1 MRGTLSKLLT
11 VTTFL
16 ATLFS
21 LQAMGQCALITDN
34 YSGQVAGSVCAP
46 VNLNMDVRYKFILP
60 VDPSKVQILYVWNDG
75 TGATTTVPAISNGD
89 TVFTATAS
97 HIYPPADQC
106 SYTAEAY
113 VIYDG
118 QQCVSSSRQEQQFS
132 AWARDNENGAVI
144 ITDPVVAQFCE
155 GEDIIDVR
163 FEDNSTFNCNINIEP
178 DKPNR
183 ITRWVQFIYGTTSIG
198 GDRIPNV
205 TIRDPLG
212 NVFQMTDAMGNS
224 LPPVLGPIVEIPIPA
239 DGPT

>member
-1 MRGTLSKLLT
+1 MSGINLCYRLILLVFKYFMYGTTAPVQQQQCLPFHRVILFSPPRLLT
-11 VTTFL
+11 L
-16 ATLFS
+16 
-21 LQAMGQCALITDN
+21 
-34 YSGQVAGSVCAP
+34 
-46 VNLNMDVRYKFILP
+46 
-60 VDPSKVQILYVWNDG
+60 
-75 TGATTTVPAISNGD
+75 
-89 TVFTATAS
+89 
-97 HIYPPADQC
+97 YPPADQC

-118 QQCVSSSRQEQQFS
+118 QQCVSSSRQEQNFS

-198 GDRIPNV
+198 GDRIPNI

-212 NVFQMTDAMGNS
+212 QC
-224 LPPVLGPIVEIPIPA
+224 LPN
-239 DGPT
+239 DRCSR